1 MKQITALTIFIIM
14 ILASACG
21 GAPGQEG
28 SGKKKMGHVP
38 DTGYTGVKNY
48 IKDNLKLKEVYYKNG
63 VREGITRTF
72 YKGGA
77 LEQEIPYSADKK
89 NGEAKWYYP
98 DGKLF
103 RTTPYLNDTIHGDQ
117 VQYYKSGR
125 VKARIRYAA
134 GKRLPGIEEY
144 MMSGE
149 KVTSYPELRY
159 RINDRYE
166 ERGLYKIF
174 LEFSDMAENEKF
186 YRGDYVNGLVDLD
199 SLTLLLQTATTG
211 YLDLQKTQGHQA
223 DSVVVV
229 ASYLTQFGNRLYY
242 RLAIPLPYKDL
253 N

>member
-1 MKQITALTIFIIM
+1 MKLLSALAVAIIM
-14 ILASACG
+14 LTSSSCG
-21 GAPGQEG
+21 GGSGQEG
-28 SGKKKMGHVP
+28 NTRKKEGHVP

-48 IKDNLKLKEVYYKNG
+48 IRDNIKLKEVYYQNG
-63 VREGITRTF
+63 IREGMTRTF

-77 LEQEIPYSADKK
+77 LEQEIPYSGDKK
-89 NGEAKWYYP
+89 NGDSKWYYP

-103 RTTPYLNDTIHGDQ
+103 RVTPYVNDTISGEQ
-117 VQYYKSGR
+117 IQYYKSGR
-125 VKARIRYAA
+125 VKAVLRYTD
-134 GKRLPGIEEY
+134 GKRQPGIEEY

-149 KVTSYPELRY
+149 KVTNYPEVRY
-159 RINDRYE
+159 RVNDRYE

-174 LEFSDMAENEKF
+174 IEFSDMAENGKF
-186 YRGDYVNGLVDLD
+186 YRGDLVNGLVDID

-211 YLDLQKTQGHQA
+211 YLDMQKTPGHSA
-223 DSVVVV
+223 DSVVVI